1 MSHLGWDALRREWSV
16 SCAILSEILGERIR
30 TASVAD
36 GYYSRKVGQAAAASG
51 LEVLF
56 NSEPT
61 TAISVVDDC
70 LILGRY
76 SIKAGMPGIA
86 SGAIAAGRIWPRWRQ
101 AALWEAKKTAKRL
114 AGESYFSI
122 RKLVLARAPPR

>member
-1 MSHLGWDALRREWSV
+1 MSHLEWNALIREWSI
-16 SCAILSEILGERIR
+16 SCAILSDIVGERIT

-86 SGAIAAGRIWPRWRQ
+86 SGHIAAGRIWPRWRQ

-114 AGESYFSI
+114 AGESYFPI
-122 RKLVLARAPPR
+122 RKLLLAR